1 MKRNK
6 KYANIED
13 SPTYQALLKQLR
25 EQTPERLEALKEYLD
40 SKIKEDEKPDER

>member
-1 MKRNK
+1 MKRKK

-25 EQTPERLEALKEYLD
+25 EQTPEQLDRLKDYLD
-40 SKIKEDEKPDER
+40 SKIKEEKPDEG